1 MCTIRITQMKQ
12 TVWNQIFHIT
22 SYLVNP
28 QKKLGIYSLLNLL
41 QDAAWMHATQLG
53 HGHDETLKGKT
64 AFVLTRQKVM
74 MESWPGWGETI
85 SIRTWVRPLQ
95 GPFATRDFEILK
107 NDKII
112 GSCSTSW
119 ILMNLETRSAVL
131 GDLGV
136 IPFESR
142 TDYKLPYEARKVS
155 IKDELES
162 RSTFEVRNSD
172 LDMNEHVN
180 NTRYVQWILD
190 SIPREWHSQFAL
202 HEYEVNFLAE
212 THAGDKVEIMMSP
225 ERPHE
230 TKPYT
235 VQFQGLRDKKPVF
248 SAEMVISSQ
257 RSE

>member
-1 MCTIRITQMKQ
+1 MKQ
-12 TVWNQIFHIT
+12 TIWTQNFQVT

-41 QDAAWMHATQLG
+41 QDAAWMHATHLG

-64 AFVLTRQKVM
+64 AFVLTRQKVVM
-74 MESWPGWGETI
+74 DSWPVWGDSI

-95 GPFATRDFEILK
+95 GPFAVRDFEIVK
-107 NDKII
+107 NEKII
-112 GSCSTSW
+112 GTCSTSW

-131 GDLGV
+131 TALDV
-136 IPFESR
+136 EPFVSR
-142 TDYKLPYEARKVS
+142 TDYKLPYDAKKVT
-155 IKDELES
+155 IKDPLEP

-190 SIPREWHSQFAL
+190 SIPREWHRQFIL

-212 THAGDKVEIMMSP
+212 THSGDKVEIMMSP
-225 ERPHE
+225 ERPDE
-230 TKPYT
+230 KEAYV
-235 VQFQGLRDKKPVF
+235 VQFLGSREKKPVF
-248 SAEMVISSQ
+248 SAEMKISPK
-257 RSE
+257 

>member
-1 MCTIRITQMKQ
+1 MKQ
-12 TVWNQIFHIT
+12 AVWNQNFHVT

-53 HGHDETLKGKT
+53 HGHEETLKGNT
-64 AFVLTRQKVM
+64 AWVLTRQKVK
-74 MESWPGWGETI
+74 MESWPSWGETI
-85 SIRTWVRPLQ
+85 TIRTWVRPLT
-95 GPFATRDFEILK
+95 GPFATRDFEIFL

-136 IPFESR
+136 VPFESR
-142 TDYKLPYEARKVS
+142 TDYKLDYDAKKVS
-155 IKDELES
+155 IKDELQA

-190 SIPREWHSQFAL
+190 SIPRDWHRQFTL

-225 ERPHE
+225 ERPDE
-230 TKPYT
+230 KGLYP

-248 SAEMVISSQ
+248 SAEMVISS